1 MAIVLQSAWTVVIAL
16 TGRYDQILNYQVPID
31 ATFFGLS
38 AACLF
43 VLRRRDKVAAAH
55 GLNVA
60 EPGFRVPGHPV
71 TTVVFILACWA
82 IVANALWKYPRNS
95 LVGVAILLLG
105 LPVYF
110 WRMRRRKQEV

>member
-1 MAIVLQSAWTVVIAL
+1 VVAIVLQSCWTLVIAM
-16 TGRYDQILNYQVPID
+16 TGRYDQILNFQVPID

-38 AACLF
+38 ASCLF
-43 VLRRRDKVAAAH
+43 VLRHRDKMSGAR
-55 GLNVA
+55 

-71 TTVVFILACWA
+71 TTTVFIFACWA

-95 LVGVAILLLG
+95 FVGVFILLLG

-110 WRMRRRKQEV
+110 WRMRRGKQEE